1 MIGRKTRVLV
11 VENNKDLCEVI
22 EALLKEEDDME
33 LAGIAYDGV
42 QALEMIPETQ
52 PDVILLD
59 IIMPYLDGMEV
70 LNRLNE
76 AAPNERPRV
85 IVLSAFE
92 EEEMVRRCARLGA
105 DYYLLKPFD
114 SDNLI
119 NRIRQVVSG
128 EPSAPKPKVERAY
141 TSRDRGRDVDRKP
154 RGAQFDLETE
164 STRILYNLGV
174 PTYFKGYPYIKEAIM
189 LVTRDIGLLGAVTKS
204 LYPKVAEKFGTT
216 PLIVEAAIRYT
227 IQKTWKQGN
236 PEFINKIFGYA
247 VNLRDGRPPT
257 NSFFIAKLAEELRL
271 EMLEHAQ

>member
-1 MIGRKTRVLV
+1 LNGGKTRVLV

-42 QALEMIPETQ
+42 QALEMIPKTQ

-76 AAPNERPRV
+76 AAANERPRV

-119 NRIRQVVSG
+119 NRIRQVVSS
-128 EPSAPKPKVERAY
+128 EPFATKPRGERAY
-141 TSRDRGRDVDRKP
+141 APRDRGRDADRKP

-174 PTYFKGYPYIKEAIM
+174 PTYFKGYSYIKEAIM
-189 LVTRDIGLLGAVTKS
+189 LVTRDIRQCVCHQKICFFVVGAYQFPCQSHCGFGRLGKGCFKS
-204 LYPKVAEKFGTT
+204 AHIHRSQHEADVASTANF
-216 PLIVEAAIRYT
+216 LHRQ
-227 IQKTWKQGN
+227 IQALPRHQVLKRGQ
-236 PEFINKIFGYA
+236 
-247 VNLRDGRPPT
+247 DGGFR
-257 NSFFIAKLAEELRL
+257 
-271 EMLEHAQ
+271 

>member
-1 MIGRKTRVLV
+1 MIGGKTRVLV

>member
-1 MIGRKTRVLV
+1 MIGGKTRVLV

-42 QALEMIPETQ
+42 QALEMIPKTQ

>member
-1 MIGRKTRVLV
+1 LNGGKTRVLV

-42 QALEMIPETQ
+42 QALEMIPKTQ

-76 AAPNERPRV
+76 AAANERPRV

-114 SDNLI
+114 SDNFLH
-119 NRIRQVVSG
+119 RQIQALPRHQVL
-128 EPSAPKPKVERAY
+128 K
-141 TSRDRGRDVDRKP
+141 RG
-154 RGAQFDLETE
+154 Q
-164 STRILYNLGV
+164 
-174 PTYFKGYPYIKEAIM
+174 
-189 LVTRDIGLLGAVTKS
+189 
-204 LYPKVAEKFGTT
+204 
-216 PLIVEAAIRYT
+216 
-227 IQKTWKQGN
+227 
-236 PEFINKIFGYA
+236 
-247 VNLRDGRPPT
+247 DGGFR
-257 NSFFIAKLAEELRL
+257 
-271 EMLEHAQ
+271 